1 MSDLATNLAVKIVQN
16 DPKYQPMIKHTF
28 LNEMVQNKIFL
39 LEKELEIAREKNT
52 SRDMTGFNIH
62 DT

>member
-39 LEKELEIAREKNT
+39 LEKELEIAREKKYIPLYD
-52 SRDMTGFNIH
+52 RIQH
-62 DT
+62 P